1 MYLQVSHKFLSNAI
15 NNHVTRQNI
24 AILLRSLQNEAEFF
38 FLLPD
43 YKSMHLLEINYSVPL
58 ILHFQ
63 RKINYFTASLCKL
76 QSLLFCFLPKHKNN
90 NNNTLVFIAEP
101 DAHKFDNGKINQRKV
116 TCNVYTYVKEGGDW
130 CCCVLGFK
138 IFF

>member
-24 AILLRSLQNEAEFF
+24 ANLLRSLQNEAEFF

-43 YKSMHLLEINYSVPL
+43 YKSMHLLEINYSAPL

-63 RKINYFTASLCKL
+63 RRLITLQLLYANYKVCFSAS
-76 QSLLFCFLPKHKNN
+76 SLTSLEEKKN
-90 NNNTLVFIAEP
+90 NNNTLVFITEP
-101 DAHKFDNGKINQRKV
+101 DAHKFDSGNINQKKV
-116 TCNVYTYVKEGGDW
+116 TCK
-130 CCCVLGFK
+130 CM
-138 IFF
+138 